1 MAFWS
6 TGETT
11 PKRNFRWLVEMSD
24 GKDISVLWWAK
35 TVTTPSY
42 EVSEVEHDFMD
53 NKYYYPGRVTWNEIS
68 LTLVDPAGDPI
79 DCVAQ
84 TLNILSASGYDI
96 KDASGDGVF
105 ISKYNARDAVKGF
118 KISVLDESGS
128 RIEQW
133 ELKNPFIKSAKY
145 GDLDYSNDDLRTVEL
160 SVRYDWATCEF
171 PNYHHLAFDPE
182 A

>member
-11 PKRNFRWLVEMSD
+11 PKRNFRWLVTMND
-24 GKDISVLWWAK
+24 KIQWWAK
-35 TVTTPSY
+35 TVTTPAY

-79 DCVAQ
+79 DCVAE
-84 TLNILSASGYDI
+84 TLDIIKASGYDI
-96 KDASGDGVF
+96 KDASGDGQF
-105 ISKYNARDAVKGF
+105 ISKSSARDALKGI
-118 KISVLDESGS
+118 KIEVLDDTGTI
-128 RIEQW
+128 IEQW

-145 GDLDYSNDDLRTVEL
+145 GDLDYSSDDLRTVEL
-160 SVRYDWATCEF
+160 SIRYDWATCKF
-171 PNYHHLAFDPE
+171 SKDTSSDFDPE
-182 A
+182 S